1 MLVKLLS
8 LVPLALAEPPHAHS
22 AAASHPHATRA
33 GAARDPEEPAAPP
46 TLVAPTR
53 TLRPGDLVTIEV
65 AVGQRGTILLD
76 GCTPVELER
85 HTETGWARA
94 QVRSC
99 DGTLPG
105 ILVEGTFAV
114 SLPAPEKGQ
123 WRASAAWASGCR
135 PGLPLAFAS
144 CSSTGTVRSEM
155 FFVAEPDPL
164 APRGH

>member
-1 MLVKLLS
+1 MLVKLLA
-8 LVPLALAEPPHAHS
+8 VCPLALAGTPTS
-22 AAASHPHATRA
+22 
-33 GAARDPEEPAAPP
+33 RDPEEPPP
-46 TLVAPTR
+46 PPSLVAPTH
-53 TLRPGDLVTIEV
+53 TLRPGDLVTIDVV
-65 AVGQRGTILLD
+65 AGRPGTILLD

-85 HTETGWARA
+85 HTETGWSRQ

-114 SLPAPEKGQ
+114 SLPVLRTGQ

-135 PGLPLAFAS
+135 PGVPLAYAS
-144 CSSTGTVRSEM
+144 CGSTGTVRSDM
-155 FFVAEPDPL
+155 FFVVEADPL